1 MDDKQFNDAFKSAG
15 GWFVANYYLLAE
27 RWCGSSSELAEVIF
41 KNDKTDSDIQGTKT
55 RVNSLFRIIENGRG
69 VEALKKV
76 VESNKIEKLHPESK
90 IIAKNILKSLIY
102 SSLK

>member
-1 MDDKQFNDAFKSAG
+1 MDDKQFNDAFTSAG
-15 GWFVANYYLLAE
+15 GWFVANYYLLAKWW
-27 RWCGSSSELAEVIF
+27 RGSSSELAEVIF

-55 RVNSLFRIIENGRG
+55 RVNSLFGIIENGRE

-76 VESNKIEKLHPESK
+76 AESDRIEKLHPESK